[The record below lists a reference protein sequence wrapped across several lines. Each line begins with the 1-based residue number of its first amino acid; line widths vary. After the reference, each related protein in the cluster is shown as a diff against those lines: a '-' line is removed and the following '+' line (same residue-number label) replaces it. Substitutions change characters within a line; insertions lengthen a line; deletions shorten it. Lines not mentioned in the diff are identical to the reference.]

1 MLAVF
6 RHPAPYRDPLMDR
19 LAAIPWLDLE
29 VAYLAQGFA
38 ATPWDREPLAHS
50 HSFPR
55 PLLGFVAGGQDVA
68 LHPSA
73 LALLRPRPRA
83 VVLSG
88 WADPTVLALMAAC
101 RTVSIPYVLVA
112 ESWYPTGLVGL
123 PPGLATRVR
132 QWAVSGASAWLPTG
146 SRAKAY
152 MASLGA
158 DPARSHFFP
167 TSPDARRWSA
177 FVDGIRKADPSL
189 RGSLGLPADGVIA
202 FVGRIV
208 ADKAPDVLLDA
219 MGHLLQ
225 ARPGARLVMVGD
237 GPLRERLMA
246 HEAAGAVHFPGFL
259 QPREVARIL
268 AASDVFAL
276 PSRYE
281 TWGAV
286 ATEALA
292 AGLPVVLSEAVGCAP
307 DLLAGEDPPGIEVPA
322 GDAAALASALDLLL
336 GVPPPRLELAARAR
350 KRGLEWGH
358 DLNARSFVR
367 ALADAGVSEAQ
378 GSVEGSC

>member
-29 VAYLAQGFA
+29 VAYLAEGFA
-38 ATPWDREPLAHS
+38 ATPWEREPLRHAHV
-50 HSFPR
+50 FPR
-55 PLLGFVAGGQDVA
+55 GIGVVAGGRELA

-88 WADPTVLALMAAC
+88 WSDPTMLALMAAC
-101 RTVSIPYVLVA
+101 RTLSIPYVLVA
-112 ESWYPTGLVGL
+112 ESWHATGLARV
-123 PPGLATRVR
+123 PRGLAARVR
-132 QWAVSGASAWLPTG
+132 RWAVSGASAWLPTG
-146 SRAKAY
+146 TRAKAY
-152 MASLGA
+152 LESLGA

-167 TSPDARRWSA
+167 TSPDARRWAA
-177 FVDGIRKADPSL
+177 FIDGIRGSEPGL
-189 RGSLGLPADGVIA
+189 RASLGLPADGVVA
-202 FVGRIV
+202 FVGRVV

-219 MGHLLQ
+219 MGHLLKV
-225 ARPGARLVMVGD
+225 RPGARLVLVGD
-237 GPLRERLMA
+237 GPLRERLMS
-246 HEAAGAVHFPGFL
+246 HAAARAVQFPGFL

-268 AASDVFAL
+268 AASDVLAL

-281 TWGAV
+281 TWGAI

-307 DLLAGEDPPGIEVPA
+307 DLLAGEGPPGVAVPVD
-322 GDAAALASALDLLL
+322 DAEALAAALDLLL

-350 KRGLEWGH
+350 QRGIVWGH

-367 ALADAGVSEAQ
+367 ALADAGVAEAQ
-378 GSVEGSC
+378 GSPEGA